1 MKMASQEK
9 PEPTRPEASILS
21 RQVQPDSPPNVPEPS
36 SGETDV
42 SQPNHDL
49 EMGPSIK
56 PPEPPYTI
64 FCYWEKVSII
74 ILVSFLAM
82 ISPLS
87 STVFLPAIPSI
98 SRDLDVSISL
108 INLTVTTYL
117 IFQGIAPS
125 FIGNFSDT
133 YGRRPAYMI
142 CCAIYLVANIGLALQ
157 HSYVALIVLRCLQ
170 SCGSSATIALGSA
183 TSADMVTRAERGK
196 YLGYA
201 SMGVTLGP
209 ALGPVIGG
217 LLDQYLGWR
226 SIFWFLTILSGA
238 FFLIIFIFLPETCRS
253 VVGNGSITPPWWNMS
268 LIGYLKQRKQEHI
281 ESVVEQPRRKRPNPF
296 ASLKMVF
303 EKETGLV
310 LGFSALMY
318 GGYYMVLATLS
329 SQLAS
334 RFNYSS
340 IVVGLCYLPIGIGSI
355 CYRYTAG
362 FVMDWNFRRYAK
374 RQGMEIVKNQQQ
386 DLKLLPIE
394 RMRIEISLPLVYM
407 ACAMVIIYGWIME
420 QKLALAGIE
429 VSLFFL
435 ALSISGAM
443 NNLNTLIV
451 DLNTHSAATA
461 VAANNLA
468 RCLVGAGAV
477 AVADPMINEWGL
489 GWTSVF
495 ISGVWVIFS
504 ILLWVVMW
512 KGQSWRMEKLEERDN
527 GKC

>member
-1 MKMASQEK
+1 MANQRI
-9 PEPTRPEASILS
+9 PTPTRPDVPTLS
-21 RQVQPDSPPNVPEPS
+21 RSLKPDNSPYVPEPS
-36 SGETDV
+36 SGDTSL
-42 SQPNHDL
+42 SQPNHLL
-49 EMGPSIK
+49 EIGPSVDNS
-56 PPEPPYTI
+56 EPPYTV
-64 FCYWEKVSII
+64 FSYWEKVGII

-98 SRDLDVSISL
+98 AKDMDVSISL
-108 INLTVTTYL
+108 INLTVTAYL
-117 IFQGIAPS
+117 IFQGITPS

-142 CCAIYLVANIGLALQ
+142 CCAIYLAANVGLALQ
-157 HSYVALIVLRCLQ
+157 NSYVALIILRCLQ
-170 SCGSSATIALGSA
+170 SAGSSATIALGSA
-183 TSADMVTRAERGK
+183 TSADMVTRAERGR

-217 LLDQYLGWR
+217 LLDHYLGWR
-226 SIFWFLTILSGA
+226 SIFWFLTILSA
-238 FFLIIFIFLPETCRS
+238 ALFLIIFIILPETCRN
-253 VVGNGSITPPWWNMS
+253 VVGNGGITPPWWNMS
-268 LIGYLKQRKQEHI
+268 LMGYFKQRKQERV
-281 ESVVEQPRRKRPNPF
+281 ESLVQQPSRKRPNPF
-296 ASLKMVF
+296 ASLKIVF

-318 GGYYMVLATLS
+318 GGYYMVLSTLS
-329 SQLAS
+329 AQLTS
-334 RFNYSS
+334 RFSYSS
-340 IVVGLCYLPIGIGSI
+340 VVVGLCYLPMGFGSI

-362 FVMDWNFRRYAK
+362 LVMDWNFRRHAK
-374 RQGMEIVKNQQQ
+374 RQGIKIVKNQQQ

-394 RMRIEISLPLVYM
+394 RMRIEISLPFVYM
-407 ACAMVIIYGWIME
+407 ACAMIIIYGWVMD

-429 VSLFFL
+429 VPLFFL
-435 ALSISGAM
+435 ALAISGAM

-451 DLNTHSAATA
+451 DLNTRSAATA

-495 ISGVWVIFS
+495 VSGVWVIFS

-512 KGQSWRMEKLEERDN
+512 KGHSWRMEKQEERD
-527 GKC
+527 GDSC

>member
-1 MKMASQEK
+1 MANQEGPK
-9 PEPTRPEASILS
+9 PTRPDASTLS
-21 RQVQPDSPPNVPEPS
+21 RPVKSGSSPHDHEPS
-36 SGETDV
+36 SRDTDL
-42 SQPNHDL
+42 SQPNHLL
-49 EMGPSIK
+49 EIGPSIDR
-56 PPEPPYTI
+56 PEPPYTV
-64 FCYWEKVSII
+64 FSDWEKVGII

-98 SRDLDVSISL
+98 AKDMDVSISL
-108 INLTVTTYL
+108 VNLTVTTYL
-117 IFQGIAPS
+117 IFQGITPS

-142 CCAIYLVANIGLALQ
+142 CCAIYLAANIGLALQ
-157 HSYVALIVLRCLQ
+157 NNYTALIILRCLQ

-201 SMGVTLGP
+201 AMGVTLGP

-217 LLDQYLGWR
+217 LLDHYLGWR
-226 SIFWFLTILSGA
+226 SIFWFLTIFSAAL
-238 FFLIIFIFLPETCRS
+238 FLVIFIFLPETCRN
-253 VVGNGSITPPWWNMS
+253 VVGNGGISPPWWNMS
-268 LIGYLKQRKQEHI
+268 LIGYLKQRKQEHV
-281 ESVVEQPRRKRPNPF
+281 ETVDEQPSRKRPNPF
-296 ASLKMVF
+296 ASLKILF
-303 EKETGLV
+303 DKETGLI
-310 LGFSALMY
+310 LGFSAFMY
-318 GGYYMVLATLS
+318 GGYYMVLSTLS
-329 SQLAS
+329 AQLTS

-340 IVVGLCYLPIGIGSI
+340 VVIGLCYLPMGVGSI

-362 FVMDWNFRRYAK
+362 SVMDWNFRRYAK
-374 RQGMEIVKNQQQ
+374 RQGIEIVKNRQQ
-386 DLKLLPIE
+386 DLRLLPIE
-394 RMRIEISLPLVYM
+394 RMRIEISLPFVYM
-407 ACAMVIIYGWIME
+407 ACAMIIIYGWVMD

-429 VSLFFL
+429 ISLFFL

-495 ISGVWVIFS
+495 ASGVWVIFS

-512 KGQSWRMEKLEERDN
+512 KGHNWRMKKQKKRDN
-527 GKC
+527 DGC